1 MSWHGQNNNSAA
13 YPPYFHQREQ
23 KRCPTAGAKT
33 AGLPRIQ
40 TKPNRNRFPAKS
52 QALKSISQN
61 ERIDVMIDPV
71 HAHQFTEKT
80 NIAK

>member
-1 MSWHGQNNNSAA
+1 MDKIITVPFIRRIFISANKNA
-13 YPPYFHQREQ
+13 APQLAQ
-23 KRCPTAGAKT
+23 KRRDC
-33 AGLPRIQ
+33 RES
-40 TKPNRNRFPAKS
+40 KPNRNRFPAKS

-61 ERIDVMIDPV
+61 ERIDVMIDQV